1 MTTKEWLQS
10 DIDHC
15 EVQLAKAENA
25 LYKFMQLPENNRYD
39 DLEVAKAWIYER
51 LYEQA
56 TEDCE
61 GSYNC
66 GNEEYKQKFMVAG
79 KTYEATMT
87 LEYNRHDKTYYYI
100 DEITS
105 FEVKEIT

>member
-15 EVQLAKAENA
+15 RVELEAAEYRLA
-25 LYKFMQLPENNRYD
+25 KFMQLPENNRYD
-39 DLEVAKAWIYER
+39 NLELAEASMYEILENR
-51 LYEQA
+51 ASQ
-56 TEDCE
+56 DCE
-61 GSYNC
+61 GSYNR
-66 GNEEYKQKFMVAG
+66 GNEEYKQKFMVG
-79 KTYEATMT
+79 NKTYEATMK